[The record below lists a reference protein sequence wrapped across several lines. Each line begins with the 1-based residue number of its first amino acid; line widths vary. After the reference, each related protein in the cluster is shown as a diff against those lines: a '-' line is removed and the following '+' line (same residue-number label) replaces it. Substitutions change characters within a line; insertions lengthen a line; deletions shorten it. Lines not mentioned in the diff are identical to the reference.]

1 MHQNTSEPQS
11 DDINEENN
19 QDNTEEDDLDQLI
32 PDDLLFLNSDV
43 TARGDSD
50 VGTFEA
56 IIDKSI
62 AGKINVSGVHVSNQ
76 NIFLDTI
83 IEEDDSDSDSNDNT
97 QKITMVHGE
106 ILIQQLYK

>member
-1 MHQNTSEPQS
+1 M
-11 DDINEENN
+11 
-19 QDNTEEDDLDQLI
+19 I

-83 IEEDDSDSDSNDNT
+83 IEEDDSDSDSNVNT
-97 QKITMVHGE
+97 QSNNNDSWENLNPATVQKTNFQVP
-106 ILIQQLYK
+106 